1 MSSPFARSFALVI
14 ISISSALAGSSLQ
27 AQVGTAM
34 SPDSGAVRTAE
45 ATLPSVATTNI
56 DSLPAVGP
64 RIVRAGVTAPLAVRS
79 GLASPQGGSDNIGA
93 GRNVAMMGVGV
104 AAIVVGSLVGGD
116 GGTIIAIGGGVIGLI
131 GLYRYLR

>member
-1 MSSPFARSFALVI
+1 MSKLFARSIALVVI
-14 ISISSALAGSSLQ
+14 GITTALAASPLQ
-27 AQVGTAM
+27 AQVGTAA

-45 ATLPSVATTNI
+45 ATPPSRATSV
-56 DSLPAVGP
+56 DSLPAAGP
-64 RIVRAGVTAPLAVRS
+64 RVLRAGITAPVAIRS
-79 GLASPQGGSDNIGA
+79 GLASPQGSEDNVSV

-104 AAIVVGSLVGGD
+104 AAIVVGSLIGGD